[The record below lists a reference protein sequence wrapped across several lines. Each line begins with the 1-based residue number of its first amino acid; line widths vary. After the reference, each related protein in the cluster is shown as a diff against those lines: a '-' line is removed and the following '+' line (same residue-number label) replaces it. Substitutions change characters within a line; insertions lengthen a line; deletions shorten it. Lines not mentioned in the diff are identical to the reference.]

1 VLVSS
6 KIAVTVLA
14 VVVALAI
21 AAFVSTEADISTI
34 TAVLAAFTMS
44 TVVRQAKK
52 NVPTKLVGPGIAEQC
67 YLLCKAIQV
76 WSIITR
82 QAEGPSLLVG
92 RLEQPVI
99 DRFATAVEATAA
111 VPSAWKGLAPRSHQS
126 CKVSVVQVFDSQAID
141 TRVSL
146 KAQCCPELGSPDTS
160 CSLVPGRKEPTS
172 VVARTVTKLLDLAY
186 MG

>member
-1 VLVSS
+1 MC
-6 KIAVTVLA
+6 IR
-14 VVVALAI
+14 
-21 AAFVSTEADISTI
+21 D
-34 TAVLAAFTMS
+34 
-44 TVVRQAKK
+44 R
-52 NVPTKLVGPGIAEQC
+52 
-67 YLLCKAIQV
+67 CKAIQV

-99 DRFATAVEATAA
+99 DKFATAVEATAA
-111 VPSAWKGLAPRSHQS
+111 VPSAWKCLAPRRHQS
-126 CKVSVVQVFDSQAID
+126 CKDSSLVKNIMVQVFDSQAID

-160 CSLVPGRKEPTS
+160 CSLVPGRKETTS